1 MKLNYLIAL
10 LLISTLNSFGQDKL
24 ELYFDF
30 NQEIPTA
37 ESQKKLEHWMNENK
51 NVEITKLMGFCD
63 SVDTKEYNKKLA
75 QRRINKVANILENHS
90 IKSLP
95 TIVKVAVGKDFRQ
108 AAIQDENRKVTIY
121 YQNSR
126 NVIPHI
132 EEANDTIIEA
142 ETEIFSTQLAERF
155 RRAKKGDLIRINN
168 INFQFNSEKIVESS
182 EPILINLYQI
192 MIDNPK
198 LRIEIHGHICCN
210 PDGNDVKLSYRRAK
224 YIFQFLKDE
233 GIEMGRLGFK
243 GFGSSRSIYPIPE
256 KNYNEEAAN
265 RRVEILIVQNK

>member
-1 MKLNYLIAL
+1 MKLNCLIAL
-10 LLISTLNSFGQDKL
+10 LLISSFTSFGQDKI

-30 NQEIPTA
+30 NQEIPNI
-37 ESQKKLEHWMNENK
+37 ESQKKFELWLRENK
-51 NVEITKLMGFCD
+51 KVEITKLVGFCD
-63 SVDTKEYNKKLA
+63 SVDTQVYNKKLA
-75 QRRINKVANILENHS
+75 KRRIDKVAMILESHK
-90 IKSLP
+90 IKTLP
-95 TIVKVAVGKDFRQ
+95 MMVKDAVGKDFRQ
-108 AAIQDENRKVTIY
+108 AAIQDENRKVVIY
-121 YQNSR
+121 YQNPR
-126 NVIPHI
+126 KTITPI
-132 EEANDTIIEA
+132 EEVNDTIIEN

-155 RRAKKGDLIRINN
+155 SQAKKGDLIQINN

-182 EPILINLYQI
+182 KPILINLYQI

-210 PDGNDVKLSYRRAK
+210 PDGNDVKLSFRRAK

-256 KNYNEEAAN
+256 KNFKEEAAN

>member
-10 LLISTLNSFGQDKL
+10 LLISSFTSFGQDKL

-37 ESQKKLEHWMNENK
+37 ESQKKLELWMNENK
-51 NVEITKLMGFCD
+51 NVEITKLVGFCD

-75 QRRINKVANILENHS
+75 QRRINKVAMILENHS

-95 TIVKVAVGKDFRQ
+95 TMIMVAVGKDFRQ

-121 YQNSR
+121 YQNPR
-126 NVIPHI
+126 KAITPI

-142 ETEIFSTQLAERF
+142 ETEIFSTQLAEQF

-256 KNYNEEAAN
+256 KNYKEEAAN

>member
-1 MKLNYLIAL
+1 MKLNYLIAI

-24 ELYFDF
+24 ELFFDF
-30 NQEIPTA
+30 NQEIPTT

-75 QRRINKVANILENHS
+75 QRRINKVAIILENHS

-108 AAIQDENRKVTIY
+108 DAIQDENRKVTIY
-121 YQNSR
+121 YQNPR
-126 NVIPHI
+126 NAITHI

-142 ETEIFSTQLAERF
+142 ETEIFPIQLAERF

-192 MIDNPK
+192 MIENPK

-210 PDGNDVKLSYRRAK
+210 PDGNDVKLSFRRAK

-256 KNYNEEAAN
+256 KNYKEEAAN